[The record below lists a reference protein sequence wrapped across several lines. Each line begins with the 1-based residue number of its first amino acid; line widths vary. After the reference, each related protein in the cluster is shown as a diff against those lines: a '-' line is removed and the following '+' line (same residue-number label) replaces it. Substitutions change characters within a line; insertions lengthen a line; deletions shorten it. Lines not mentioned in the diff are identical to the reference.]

1 MALLPSEQKST
12 ARRGTALR
20 SGKAVQRK
28 ADPVLL
34 LFKAGF
40 LIKVVSGR
48 VSFGLE
54 RDVPKAV
61 LTGIISDQL
70 DP

>member
-1 MALLPSEQKST
+1 MSAAGDCPQIRE
-12 ARRGTALR
+12 
-20 SGKAVQRK
+20 AVQRK

-70 DP
+70 DPQGPEPLSLMF